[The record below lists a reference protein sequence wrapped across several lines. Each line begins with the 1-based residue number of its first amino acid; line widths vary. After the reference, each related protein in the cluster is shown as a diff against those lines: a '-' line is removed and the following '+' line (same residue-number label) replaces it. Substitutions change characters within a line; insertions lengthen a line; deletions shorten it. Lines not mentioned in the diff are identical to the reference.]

1 MKIMQPFFEKGVL
14 FDNKKWFSES
24 YLLTWTQLKLN
35 NQSVLAFPYFHS
47 ALGKLTI
54 LTNTLY

>member
-1 MKIMQPFFEKGVL
+1 MQPFFEKGVL
-14 FDNKKWFSES
+14 FDYKKWFSES

-35 NQSVLAFPYFHS
+35 NQSALAFPYFHS
-47 ALGKLTI
+47 ALGKVTI